1 MRAYY
6 QDWESVDA
14 GPVSATVGGPSTSTG
29 FKDCVAASNAA
40 DTTAAG
46 DNNGYQ
52 TNANRACSRNGTFA
66 ADGSSGTGGTQS
78 CGVGAVP
85 DVRKDRHR
93 WWGYAFGL
101 PGTVTSIDG
110 IEVQALLRLNS
121 NGGTTNLCTQL
132 SWDGGATLDDDR
144 VAGRQRRQ
152 RLDHLHVRWPGL
164 TPGGGRG
171 RSATSAPANFRVRV
185 IDASTQAAKTF
196 QLDALQVQVTYT
208 P

>member
-1 MRAYY
+1 
-6 QDWESVDA
+6 VDA
-14 GPVSATVGGPSTSTG
+14 GPASATVAGPSMNTG
-29 FKDCVAASNAA
+29 YKDCVAVSNAA

-52 TNANRACSRNGTFA
+52 TNADRACSSNGTFA
-66 ADGSSGTGGTQS
+66 ADGSSGTGGNAS

-101 PGTVTSIDG
+101 PGSVTSIDG
-110 IEVQALLRLNS
+110 IEVSALLRLNS
-121 NGGTTNLCTQL
+121 NGGTTNICTQL
-132 SWDGGATLDDDR
+132 SWDGGTTWTTIESQDVSGGNAWTTYTFGG
-144 VAGRQRRQ
+144 AGYT
-152 RLDHLHVRWPGL
+152 W
-164 TPGGGRG
+164 GRTWAVG
-171 RSATSAPANFRVRV
+171 DFSTANFRVRV
-185 IDASTQAAKTF
+185 IDASTQGTKTF